1 MTTKKTTGTKA
12 TTTPATAD
20 YEKLEEL
27 AEPTAVEQET
37 AAGQQDE
44 EPQRTFTVEIGGKER
59 ELKDMAG
66 ESIPAVAM
74 FMGNNR
80 MMEKYAPVLLETILG
95 EDQLMDLMFDGL
107 ELNELSAVLVAWVK
121 SRNLGN

>member
-12 TTTPATAD
+12 TTAPATAD
-20 YEKLEEL
+20 DEKLEEL
-27 AEPTAVEQET
+27 TEPTAVEQET
-37 AAGQQDE
+37 AAEQQEE
-44 EPQRTFTVEIGGKER
+44 EPRTFTVEIGGKER

-66 ESIPAVAM
+66 ERIPAVAM

-107 ELNELSAVLVAWVK
+107 ELKDLSDVLVSWVK

>member
-12 TTTPATAD
+12 TTTPATAGE
-20 YEKLEEL
+20 EKLEEL
-27 AEPTAVEQET
+27 TESTAVEQET
-37 AAGQQDE
+37 AAEQQEE
-44 EPQRTFTVEIGGKER
+44 EPRTFTVELGGKER

-66 ESIPAVAM
+66 ERIPAVAM

>member
-12 TTTPATAD
+12 ATTPATAD
-20 YEKLEEL
+20 DEKLEEL
-27 AEPTAVEQET
+27 TEPTAVEQET
-37 AAGQQDE
+37 AAEQQEE
-44 EPQRTFTVEIGGKER
+44 EPRTFTVEIGGKER

-107 ELNELSAVLVAWVK
+107 ELKDLSDVLVSWVK

>member
-12 TTTPATAD
+12 ATAPATAD
-20 YEKLEEL
+20 DEKLEEL
-27 AEPTAVEQET
+27 TEPTAVEHET
-37 AAGQQDE
+37 AAEQQEE

-95 EDQLMDLMFDGL
+95 EDQLMDLMFEGL
-107 ELNELSAVLVAWVK
+107 ELKDLSDVLVSWVK

>member
-20 YEKLEEL
+20 DEKLEEL
-27 AEPTAVEQET
+27 TESTAVEQET
-37 AAGQQDE
+37 AAEQQEE
-44 EPQRTFTVEIGGKER
+44 EPRTFTVELGGKER

-121 SRNLGN
+121 SSNLGN

>member
-1 MTTKKTTGTKA
+1 MTTKKTAGTKA
-12 TTTPATAD
+12 TEPED
-20 YEKLEEL
+20 NLEEL
-27 AEPTAVEQET
+27 TEPTAVERET
-37 AAGQQDE
+37 AAEQQDE
-44 EPQRTFTVEIGGKER
+44 EPRTFTVEIGGKER

-66 ESIPAVAM
+66 ERIPAVAM

-95 EDQLMDLMFDGL
+95 EDQLMDLMFEGL
-107 ELNELSAVLVAWVK
+107 ELNDLSTVLVAWVK

>member
-20 YEKLEEL
+20 DEKLEEL
-27 AEPTAVEQET
+27 TESTAVEQET
-37 AAGQQDE
+37 AAEQQEE
-44 EPQRTFTVEIGGKER
+44 EPRTFTVELGGKER

-95 EDQLMDLMFDGL
+95 EEQLMDLMFDGL

>member
-20 YEKLEEL
+20 DEKLEEL
-27 AEPTAVEQET
+27 TESTAVEQET
-37 AAGQQDE
+37 AAEQQEE
-44 EPQRTFTVEIGGKER
+44 EPRTFTVELGGKER

-66 ESIPAVAM
+66 ERIPAVAM

>member
-12 TTTPATAD
+12 ATTPATAD
-20 YEKLEEL
+20 DEKLEEL
-27 AEPTAVEQET
+27 TEPTAVEHET
-37 AAGQQDE
+37 AAEQQEE

-95 EDQLMDLMFDGL
+95 EDQLMDLMFEGL
-107 ELNELSAVLVAWVK
+107 ELNDLSTVLVAWVK

>member
-12 TTTPATAD
+12 ATAPATAD
-20 YEKLEEL
+20 DEKLEEL
-27 AEPTAVEQET
+27 TEPTAVEHET
-37 AAGQQDE
+37 AAEQQDE

>member
-20 YEKLEEL
+20 DEKLEEL
-27 AEPTAVEQET
+27 TESTAVEQET
-37 AAGQQDE
+37 AAEQQEE
-44 EPQRTFTVEIGGKER
+44 EPRTFTVELGGKER

>member
-20 YEKLEEL
+20 DEKLEGL
-27 AEPTAVEQET
+27 TEPTAVEQET
-37 AAGQQDE
+37 AAEQQEE
-44 EPQRTFTVEIGGKER
+44 EPRTFTVEIGGKER

-107 ELNELSAVLVAWVK
+107 ELKDLSDVLVSWVK